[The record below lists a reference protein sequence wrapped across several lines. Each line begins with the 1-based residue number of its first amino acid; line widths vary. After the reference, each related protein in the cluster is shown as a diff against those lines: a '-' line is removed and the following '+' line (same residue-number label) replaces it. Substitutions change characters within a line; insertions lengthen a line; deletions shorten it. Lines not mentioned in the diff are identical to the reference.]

1 MKICQQVRRPLVGVA
16 LSLATGFYLQ
26 RVFDLPPLLLLALSA
41 IALSIAAGRERNR
54 QVALVLACL
63 LLAAAYGAVEQIHTP
78 PGSSLRVAETLFS
91 QQEMVGTVTGDP
103 EVAEESGA
111 LQFSFKLDA
120 VRFAEGWRPAD
131 SVIRVRMK
139 SPMNAVAYGERW
151 RLQGRYRSYE
161 TIYSGIEGT
170 LYTAGADSAR
180 VQRAP
185 LSLKGLC
192 YKLRRRA
199 APVLQAGVQAFPEHT
214 RLLQALLLGYRN
226 GLPADFYQT
235 FSRTGTLHIFAISGL
250 HVGVMAAI
258 LIAGLKMAGV
268 SKPHWGLFLI
278 PLLFFYVLSTGMKP
292 SAFRA
297 FTMAAVY
304 FAAPLVRRRP
314 DSVSAISLSA
324 IILLL
329 INPLQLGDPGFLLS
343 FTVVSGIVMVH
354 LYVAR
359 RLSGFNRPGWA
370 VPLAQLSGPR
380 PVMAFGRAVAMLA
393 LTSAAAWLFS
403 APLTAAFFHTVS
415 PAALLGNLAIIPLTF
430 MIVLTGCL
438 SLLAAPVLFSATLV
452 FNHANRVFIT
462 LLLAVIRNLG
472 DLPGAYRFVCSPS
485 AATMALWYGGL
496 VLIFAAPRRCGRAG
510 ILLFLLA
517 GLLWVAVPLP
527 DVAGVQIA
535 KESDAAIWIRAGSPE
550 EQILVMNGDAYGV
563 ARASRRLQ
571 REGINRVSTLAVCGV
586 EVDETAVCGLCKT
599 FSVQR
604 VWMLPAF
611 QGDGVADRLVESG
624 AQVLFSAHPRW
635 GAGDGVITVDL
646 N

>member
-1 MKICQQVRRPLVGVA
+1 MKSSQQVRRPLVGVA
-16 LSLATGFYLQ
+16 LSLAAGLYLQ
-26 RVFDLPPLLLLALSA
+26 RAFDLPPLLLLALSA
-41 IALSIAAGRERNR
+41 IALSVAAGSERNR
-54 QVALVLACL
+54 QAAAFSACL
-63 LLAAAYGAVEQIHTP
+63 MLAAAYGAVEQIHTP
-78 PGSSLRVAETLFS
+78 PGSSLRVAETLS
-91 QQEMVGTVTGDP
+91 SRQEMVGTVAGDP
-103 EVAEESGA
+103 EGDEENGA
-111 LQFSFKLDA
+111 LQFLFKLEA
-120 VRFAEGWRPAD
+120 VHFAEGWRPAD

-139 SPMNAVAYGERW
+139 SPANRAAYGDRW

-161 TIYSGIEGT
+161 TTYSGTEGT
-170 LYTAGADSAR
+170 LYTAGSDSVR

-185 LSLKGLC
+185 FSLKGLC

-199 APVLQAGVQAFPEHT
+199 APALQAGVQAFPEHT

-258 LIAGLKMAGV
+258 LIAGLKMVGV

-329 INPLQLGDPGFLLS
+329 MNPLQLGDPGFLLS

-370 VPLAQLSGPR
+370 VPLAQISGPR
-380 PVMAFGRAVAMLA
+380 PVMAAGRAVAMLA
-393 LTSAAAWLFS
+393 LTSVAAWLFS

-438 SLLAAPVLFSATLV
+438 SLLAAPVLFSATVV

-462 LLLAVIRNLG
+462 LLLAVIKSLG
-472 DLPGAYRFVCSPS
+472 DLPGACRFVCSPS
-485 AATMALWYGGL
+485 VVTMALWYGGL
-496 VLIFAAPRRCGRAG
+496 VLIFVAPRRWGRAG
-510 ILLFLLA
+510 ALFFLLA
-517 GLLWVAVPLP
+517 GVMWFAAPLP
-527 DVAGVQIA
+527 DVKGVQIA
-535 KESDAAIWIRAGSPE
+535 KESDAAIWIRTESSE
-550 EQILVMNGDAYGV
+550 EQILVTNGDAYGI

-571 REGINRVSTLAVCGV
+571 KEGINRIPTLAVRGA
-586 EVDETAVCGLCKT
+586 EMDADALYGLCKT

-611 QGDGVADRLVESG
+611 RNDAAANRLAESG
-624 AQVLFSAHPRW
+624 AQILFSAHPRW
-635 GAGDGVITVDL
+635 SAGDGVITVDL